1 MLEWNGLE
9 IIEIIT
15 RAWVFPR
22 TVKCRGAGTVWPR
35 RECIFDRRTSVRRL
49 ATA

>member
-1 MLEWNGLE
+1 MVESNGLE
-9 IIEIIT
+9 IYVIIS
-15 RAWVFPR
+15 RARVFPR
-22 TVKCRGAGTVWPR
+22 TVKCRDAGTVWPR